1 MVFNYVVKC
10 IKCQNEI
17 SGVYDTNKD
26 VVHLKKCPY
35 CSQEF
40 PGQDT
45 ERLRSILDKTCYAD
59 YGCSFTISEIQRKS

>member
-10 IKCQNEI
+10 TKCQNEI

-35 CSQEF
+35 CSREF
-40 PGQDT
+40 PGNEVSRMRD
-45 ERLRSILDKTCYAD
+45 ILDKICFSES
-59 YGCSFTISEIQRKS
+59 GCSFTVSEIQRKS